1 MADAV
6 AAGPRVGLIASVPAT
21 MRNSEYYLKLA
32 AEEAGK
38 SVEPHLCLAEDL
50 IPDAG

>member
-1 MADAV
+1 
-6 AAGPRVGLIASVPAT
+6 